1 MRAASV
7 RDARRSYDR
16 KVRMPADLAREEA
29 RLGSEGYQAWAKARE
44 ANDYESFKPVLAKIV
59 QLRKDESA
67 AVAPDQLP
75 YDYQI
80 DKFERGMKRERLVR
94 RSRIHS
100 IDAAQ
105 GYTFQRSSFC
115 RTITHAS
122 RTDSTSNCLACLPA
136 FHTRTVQWDSLF
148 RRPKSSMSSRRA
160 SK

>member
-1 MRAASV
+1 IRARKEKSASSRAAQKATLASILHEKQTSERLGELICGAETELGALDPMRAASV

-75 YDYQI
+75 YDY
-80 DKFERGMKRERLVR
+80 
-94 RSRIHS
+94 
-100 IDAAQ
+100 
-105 GYTFQRSSFC
+105 
-115 RTITHAS
+115 
-122 RTDSTSNCLACLPA
+122 
-136 FHTRTVQWDSLF
+136 
-148 RRPKSSMSSRRA
+148 
-160 SK
+160 